1 MRKFVV
7 LLLTSIY
14 LLLNTNSLAISSPT
28 NLSPADGSTTSS
40 NTLSWSAV
48 SSAAKYRVLLD
59 TNNPPTSSTAFRDY
73 YPVNN
78 QYSPTGMS
86 SGTIYYWKVEAYD
99 GSTWSPWTNIQ
110 SFTFSSS
117 PPISTPTPTTP
128 QPTNTPTPVSSPTT
142 APTPTTPTSSSQPT
156 LTSSPTPTTSTSPS
170 FTISASQLSINS
182 SNSFSVAVNLTSLA
196 PNSHFYL
203 KGAFQKSGSSNYF
216 GQTQINN
223 SWVKNSSN
231 FTNQLSITTNS
242 SGNFSGNLTVMPD
255 TDDSGFTGSSDYMF
269 KVGRYSETGS
279 GPTWSNPITVTI
291 TDTSAPLTGAS
302 SLGVT
307 PTLTPT
313 PTPTPKS
320 FFSSIASS
328 LGFGGS
334 SHIIKIPDNLTA
346 STEASI
352 AGVASQSSQ
361 STEIASAKSAKSPNY
376 LLLASGVAFLLV
388 STLVFYAWRKYRL

>member
-1 MRKFVV
+1 
-7 LLLTSIY
+7 
-14 LLLNTNSLAISSPT
+14 
-28 NLSPADGSTTSS
+28 
-40 NTLSWSAV
+40 
-48 SSAAKYRVLLD
+48 
-59 TNNPPTSSTAFRDY
+59 
-73 YPVNN
+73 
-78 QYSPTGMS
+78 
-86 SGTIYYWKVEAYD
+86 
-99 GSTWSPWTNIQ
+99 
-110 SFTFSSS
+110 
-117 PPISTPTPTTP
+117 
-128 QPTNTPTPVSSPTT
+128 
-142 APTPTTPTSSSQPT
+142 
-156 LTSSPTPTTSTSPS
+156 
-170 FTISASQLSINS
+170 
-182 SNSFSVAVNLTSLA
+182 
-196 PNSHFYL
+196 
-203 KGAFQKSGSSNYF
+203 
-216 GQTQINN
+216 
-223 SWVKNSSN
+223 
-231 FTNQLSITTNS
+231 
-242 SGNFSGNLTVMPD
+242 MPD